1 VSTQYSE
8 VGGRVIKVG
17 EIAQYID
24 ATHQVPIARK
34 LLKHVGN
41 VRLVGETGT
50 GKTHMVYHL
59 SAVEKSP
66 LFEMGLNRNVS
77 SWDLLGTDVLKKG
90 ETDFRKGIVTHW
102 LNAEKGI
109 LYLDGF
115 NYAEPSVIALLETLA
130 DFRGNI
136 WISELEKTFF
146 RSENHKIIIS
156 FNPAEKSG
164 YAGTFIQ
171 NIATMRRFEGLIV
184 KYLPIKQETDLIMN
198 HYTKSDQYDWCRRWV
213 EFANKTRQLYLS
225 ANVRTPITTGNLIN
239 YAKLHQDD
247 VDDEDLLEI
256 VLSLYGEMERETI
269 TRQFEGTTALKLP
282 EEEEY

>member
-1 VSTQYSE
+1 MATKNYTE
-8 VGGRVIKVG
+8 VGGRLIKLG
-17 EIAQYID
+17 DIDEYID
-24 ATHQVPIARK
+24 AQHQVPLARK
-34 LLKHVGN
+34 MLKHVGN

-50 GKTHMVYHL
+50 GKTHFVYHL
-59 SAVEKSP
+59 SALEKSP
-66 LFEMGLNRNVS
+66 LFEVGLNRNIS
-77 SWDLLGTDVLKKG
+77 SWDLLGTDILKKG

-146 RSENHKIIIS
+146 RSDGHKIVIS

-171 NIATMRRFEGLIV
+171 NIATMRRFEGLIIT
-184 KYLPIKQETDLIMN
+184 YLPISKETKLLLKYCNND
-198 HYTKSDQYDWCRRWV
+198 YDWARKWV
-213 EFANKTRQLYLS
+213 EFANKTRSLYLNS
-225 ANVRTPITTGNLIN
+225 NVRTPITTGNLIN
-239 YAKLHQDD
+239 YAKLHSDN
-247 VDDEDLLEI
+247 VSDEEMLEI
-256 VLSLYGEMERETI
+256 VKSLYSDMERETI
-269 TRQFEGTTALKLP
+269 ERQYEGIGELSLP
-282 EEEEY
+282 DEDE